1 MKKVVVSSLLVLAIL
16 LVGCSKPVEKTVAK
30 GALKP
35 AKKNPVIVTIDL
47 DRITKESKAGKARY
61 AEIQKWAEARQME
74 IRKKV
79 AEIRAAEAMGKTSK
93 RRLQAMQDEVG
104 RMGKQS
110 QEEFNK
116 RRMKAAEEMSKL
128 FDPLID
134 KLAKQNGWDVVLN
147 KIQQVTV
154 WTSDALDE
162 TDYVIAQLDKAGA
175 AAPAETPGATPKT
188 ASKGVAK

>member
-1 MKKVVVSSLLVLAIL
+1 MKRTVVLLLVVLSLAL
-16 LVGCSKPVEKTVAK
+16 AGCSKNEVKPVTK

-47 DRITKESKAGKARY
+47 DRITKESKAGKTRY
-61 AEIQKWAEARQME
+61 AEIKKWAEARQEE
-74 IRKKV
+74 IGKKV
-79 AEIRAAEAMGKTSK
+79 AEIRAAEAMGKTSG

-116 RRMKAAEEMSKL
+116 RRMQAADEMTKL

-147 KIQQVTV
+147 KVPQVSV

-162 TDYVIAQLDKAGA
+162 TDYVIAQLNKTGA
-175 AAPAETPGATPKT
+175 AAPAETPGVPPKT
-188 ASKGVAK
+188 ASKGAAK